1 MIRIAGTEIP
11 EHKHINV
18 ALTYIYGI
26 GQTQALNVLARLN
39 IDPSTKAK
47 DLAEA
52 QVNEMRK
59 VIESMPV
66 EGTLRQLVRANL
78 DRLKH
83 IKAYRGIRHER
94 KLPVRGQRTKTNSRS
109 VRGNVRLTA
118 SGTSSKKSQPSPT

>member
-26 GQTQALNVLARLN
+26 GQTQALKILSGLK
-39 IDPSTKAK
+39 IDPATKAK
-47 DLAEA
+47 DLPETQINA
-52 QVNEMRK
+52 MRK
-59 VIESMPV
+59 MIEAMPV

-83 IKAYRGIRHER
+83 IKSYRGIRHER